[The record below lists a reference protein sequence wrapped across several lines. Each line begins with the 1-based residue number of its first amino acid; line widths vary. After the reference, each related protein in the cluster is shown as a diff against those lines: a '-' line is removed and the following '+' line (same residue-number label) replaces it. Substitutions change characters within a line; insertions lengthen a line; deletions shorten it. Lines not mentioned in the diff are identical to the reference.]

1 MVEPHTPT
9 SFKDLKS
16 PVLAAFSVDNEVAKT
31 RELFGEMKQPLH
43 KLNVHPSLSLV
54 CIILRLKL
62 LYRMY
67 LMGYTTERRKW
78 LHWLA
83 R

>member
-16 PVLAAFSVDNEVAKT
+16 PILGAAFAAFPVDDEVAKT
-31 RELFGEMKQPLH
+31 QELFGEMKQPLL

-54 CIILRLKL
+54 CITTGSKL
-62 LYRMY
+62 LYRMC
-67 LMGYTTERRKW
+67 LMGYMTER
-78 LHWLA
+78 
-83 R
+83 